1 MSANETAFLDYNSD
15 LIRKG
20 WVKEGLVQN
29 AAKSFWTPYTGSTGA
44 SVVYQKNMTT
54 VAEGNTIIFD
64 YDGYLTGEMALDREQ
79 AWGKGEGKRKFSG
92 SLKIRR
98 GRIPVNNGDKF
109 NGKEI
114 GDLSITEHGDSRRK
128 LADLWT
134 RHKDQVHFDAVQGRL
149 DSLDNSHIFRPNDRA
164 TVSALITT
172 DLMSYDYILELSE
185 KMLEGDGFAVGS
197 KRMPLK
203 PFQTLNGE
211 DVWNLM
217 LDNKAWFDLRKD
229 DRWQDLVAQGDIRGL
244 NNFLF
249 KGQPVRI
256 GNLMVTVAPI
266 FFGTSTDRRAGKT
279 KPEIA
284 GFRKL
289 DEDGYYS
296 GEVGFGAVGEKIIA
310 CRSVLLGAGAL
321 QYGMGMEP
329 NYNLEFSPDHKI
341 TSESL
346 LEVWF
351 NVQKTQL
358 LPETVD
364 YDEARIGNM
373 DYGVIAVDTYHS
385 TTAAA

>member
-1 MSANETAFLDYNSD
+1 MRGNETAFLDYNSD

-20 WVKEGLVQN
+20 WVKEGLIQD
-29 AAKSFWTPYTGSTGA
+29 AAKSFWAAYTGFSA
-44 SVVYQKNMTT
+44 DSVVYQKNMTN
-54 VAEGNTIIFD
+54 VAEGNLMIFD

-79 AWGKGEGKRKFSG
+79 AWGKGEGKRKFSTA
-92 SLKIRR
+92 LKIRR

-109 NGKEI
+109 KGKEI
-114 GDLSITEHGDSRRK
+114 GDLSITEHGDSMSK
-128 LADLWT
+128 LSDLWV
-134 RHKDQVHFDAVQGRL
+134 RHKDQCHFDSVQGRL
-149 DSLDNSHIFRPNDRA
+149 DNLDNSHIYRPNDRA
-164 TVSALITT
+164 SVADLLAT
-172 DLMSYDYILELSE
+172 DIMSYSYILTLTEN
-185 KMLEGDGFAVGS
+185 MIEGDRFAKGS

-203 PFQTLNGE
+203 PFRIADGE
-211 DVWNLM
+211 VVWNLL
-217 LDNKAWFDLRKD
+217 LDNTAFFQLKKD
-229 DRWQDLVAQGDIRGL
+229 TRFQDLVAQGDVRGA

-249 KGQPVRI
+249 RGQPVKI
-256 GNLMVTVAPI
+256 GQLMVSVAPV

-279 KPEIA
+279 KPEIT

-289 DEDGYYS
+289 DEDGLYT
-296 GEVGFGAVGEKIIA
+296 GEKGFGATGKKIA
-310 CRSVLLGAGAL
+310 ARSVLLGAGAM

-329 NYNLEFSPDHKI
+329 DYNLQFSQDHKI

-373 DYGVIAVDTYHS
+373 DYGVIAVDTY
-385 TTAAA
+385 AGVGK

>member
-1 MSANETAFLDYNSD
+1 MSANETAFLDYDSD

-29 AAKSFWTPYTGSTGA
+29 AAKSFWAAYTGSTGG
-44 SVVYQKNMTT
+44 SVVYQKNMTSVT
-54 VAEGNTIIFD
+54 EGNNIIFD

-134 RHKDQVHFDAVQGRL
+134 RHKDQAHFDSVQGRL
-149 DSLDNSHIFRPNDRA
+149 DSLTNSHVFRPNDRA
-164 TVSALITT
+164 TISALLTT
-172 DLMSYDYILELSE
+172 DIMSYDYILELSE

-203 PFQTLNGE
+203 PFQTKDGE
-211 DVWNLM
+211 DIWNLM

-249 KGQPVRI
+249 KGQPIRI

-266 FFGTSTDRRAGKT
+266 FFGVSTDRRAGKT

-289 DEDGYYS
+289 DEDGLYS

>member
-1 MSANETAFLDYNSD
+1 MAGIENETAFVDYNSD

-20 WVKEGLVQN
+20 WVKEGLVKN
-29 AAKSFWTPYTGSTGA
+29 AAKSFWAPYTGNSGE
-44 SVVYQKNMTT
+44 SVVYQKNMTS
-54 VAEGNTIIFD
+54 VSEGNHIIFD

-79 AWGKGEGKRKFSG
+79 AWGKGEGKRKFSS

-98 GRIPVNNGDKF
+98 GRLTVNNGDKF

-134 RHKDQVHFDAVQGRL
+134 RQKDQAHFDSIQGRL
-149 DSLDNSHIFRPNDRA
+149 DNLDNSHIYRPNNRA
-164 TVSALITT
+164 TIGDLIAT
-172 DLMSYDYILELSE
+172 DVMSYDYILELNE
-185 KMLEGDGFAVGS
+185 MMLEGDGFVIGG

-203 PFQTLNGE
+203 PFEIQNGE
-211 DVWNLM
+211 VVWNLL
-217 LDNKAWFDLRKD
+217 LDNTAFFQLKKD
-229 DRWQDLVAQGDIRGL
+229 ARFQDLVAQGDVRGM

-249 KGQPVRI
+249 KGRPVQI
-256 GNLMVTVAPI
+256 GQLMVSVAPI
-266 FFGTSTDRRAGKT
+266 FFGTSTDRRVGKT

-284 GFRKL
+284 GFRKK
-289 DEDGYYS
+289 DEDGIYT
-296 GEVGFGAVGEKIIA
+296 GETGFGASTKVIA
-310 CRSVLLGAGAL
+310 ARSVLLGASAM

-358 LPETVD
+358 LPESAD
-364 YDEARIGNM
+364 YDDARIGNM
-373 DYGVIAVDTYHS
+373 DYGVIAVDTY
-385 TTAAA
+385 AGVGV

>member
-1 MSANETAFLDYNSD
+1 MSRNETAFLDYDSD
-15 LIRKG
+15 LVRKG
-20 WVKEGLVQN
+20 WTKEGLIQV
-29 AAKSFWTPYTGSTGA
+29 ASKSFWAAYTGNTGE
-44 SVVYQKNMTT
+44 SVVYQKNMTS
-54 VAEGNTIIFD
+54 VSEGNLMTYD

-79 AWGKGEGKRKFSG
+79 AWGKGEGKRKFS
-92 SLKIRR
+92 SKLKIRR

-109 NGKEI
+109 QGKEI

-128 LADLWT
+128 LADLWV
-134 RHKDQVHFDAVQGRL
+134 RHKDQGHFDAVQGRL
-149 DSLDNSHIFRPNDRA
+149 DSLDNSHVYRPNNRA
-164 TVSALITT
+164 TVGALTST
-172 DLMSYDYILELSE
+172 DVMSYDFLLELNE
-185 KMLEGDGFAVGS
+185 KMLEGDGFAVGG

-203 PFQTLNGE
+203 PFTIQNGE
-211 DVWNLM
+211 TVWNLL
-217 LDNKAWFDLRKD
+217 LDNTAFFQLKKD
-229 DRWQDLVAQGDIRGL
+229 ARFQDLVAQGDVRGM

-249 KGQPVRI
+249 RGQPIQI
-256 GNLMVTVAPI
+256 GQLMVSVAPI
-266 FFGTSTDRRAGKT
+266 FFGQSSDRRVGKT
-279 KPEIA
+279 KPEIS

-289 DEDGYYS
+289 DEDGLYT
-296 GEVGFGAVGEKIIA
+296 GEEGFGASGKKIA

-358 LPETVD
+358 LPESAD

-373 DYGVIAVDTYHS
+373 DYGVIAVDTYAS
-385 TTAAA
+385 TVA